1 VKSSDEFDKRQ
12 YYLYLIQIF
21 KKKGGVPTDRRYG
34 YYVKRVEGLPF
45 PTAEAQARLTNNRK
59 RPGLSGHV
67 MPAPASIPSG
77 GTGFEPQSYAHGQVM
92 QGHQQGNLLKGIDKK
107 IFRNFDCYFCMF
119 PSQLHTFYKV
129 TKWFEIAFF
138 SYIILSKI

>member
-1 VKSSDEFDKRQ
+1 MTLYSDKRP
-12 YYLYLIQIF
+12 YFLYLIQIF
-21 KKKGGVPTDRRYG
+21 WKKGGVPTDRRYG

-77 GTGFEPQSYAHGQVM
+77 QGTGFEPQSYAHGQVM
-92 QGHQQGNLLKGIDKK
+92 QGHQQGNLLEGIDNYLGTRKNK
-107 IFRNFDCYFCMF
+107 I
-119 PSQLHTFYKV
+119 Q
-129 TKWFEIAFF
+129 
-138 SYIILSKI
+138 

>member
-1 VKSSDEFDKRQ
+1 MFPILDTN
-12 YYLYLIQIF
+12 LL
-21 KKKGGVPTDRRYG
+21 KKGGVPTDRRYG

-77 GTGFEPQSYAHGQVM
+77 QGTGFEPQSYAHGQVM
-92 QGHQQGNLLKGIDKK
+92 QGHQQGNLLKGIDNYLGTRNNK
-107 IFRNFDCYFCMF
+107 I
-119 PSQLHTFYKV
+119 Q
-129 TKWFEIAFF
+129 
-138 SYIILSKI
+138 

>member
-1 VKSSDEFDKRQ
+1 MF
-12 YYLYLIQIF
+12 IF
-21 KKKGGVPTDRRYG
+21 PILDTNLLKKGGVPTDRRYG

-92 QGHQQGNLLKGIDKK
+92 QGHQQGNLLKGIGG
-107 IFRNFDCYFCMF
+107 F
-119 PSQLHTFYKV
+119 QLLDL
-129 TKWFEIAFF
+129 
-138 SYIILSKI
+138 IITELKSHMTC

>member
-1 VKSSDEFDKRQ
+1 MYF
-12 YYLYLIQIF
+12 LYLIQIF
-21 KKKGGVPTDRRYG
+21 WKKGGVPTDRRYG

-92 QGHQQGNLLKGIDKK
+92 QGHQQGNLLEGIDNYTKDLHIFLSFYVPCFK
-107 IFRNFDCYFCMF
+107 IRI
-119 PSQLHTFYKV
+119 S
-129 TKWFEIAFF
+129 
-138 SYIILSKI
+138 ILSVTVLYK